1 MYIERKIDVE
11 LVEWMRTSSRK
22 PLLVRGAR
30 QVGKSTAIR
39 NFSKHFDHFIEINFD
54 EQPLYQ
60 QLFSMTSDVHDVLEQ
75 LAIITQ
81 TEIIEGKTLVFLD
94 EIQAC
99 LPAISKLRYF
109 YEKKPNLH
117 IIAAGSLLEFALA
130 ELPSFGVGRVRS
142 LFMYP
147 FSFIEFLGALNE
159 KRLVSM
165 LQQSNPSKPI
175 NLIFHEKLKIYLKKF
190 LIIGGMPQAVQTY
203 VAKGDLLEVQRILDD
218 LIITIQAD
226 FVKYKKKI
234 PPASIKTIFES
245 IVNQVGKKY
254 KFTNDFTSLTI
265 VIIKQVIDLL
275 EMAGLV
281 YPVTHSSSNGI
292 PIGAEI
298 NPKKTKLL
306 IFDTGIY
313 QRILGLNVADLLLKD
328 DVEVI
333 NKGNIAELFV
343 GLELIKSTQCYEK
356 TGLYYWHREAKNSQ
370 AEVDYVIQIQDVII
384 PLEVKAGTKGAMQSL
399 YLFMNE
405 KKSSF
410 GIRVSLENFS
420 EFENVKVIP
429 LYAVSNLKSLIYQ

>member
-159 KRLVSM
+159 KQLVSM
-165 LQQSNPSKPI
+165 LSQSNPSKPI

-203 VAKGDLLEVQRILDD
+203 VVRGDLLEVQRILDD

-234 PPASIKTIFES
+234 PPASIKTVFES

-254 KFTNDFTSLTI
+254 KFTNDFTSLTN
-265 VIIKQVIDLL
+265 VVIKQVIDLL

-281 YPVTHSSSNGI
+281 YPVIHSSSNGI

-298 NPKKTKLL
+298 NSKKTKLL

-384 PLEVKAGTKGAMQSL
+384 PLEVKAGTKGAMQSM

-429 LYAVSNLKSLIYQ
+429 LYAVSNLKSLIYT